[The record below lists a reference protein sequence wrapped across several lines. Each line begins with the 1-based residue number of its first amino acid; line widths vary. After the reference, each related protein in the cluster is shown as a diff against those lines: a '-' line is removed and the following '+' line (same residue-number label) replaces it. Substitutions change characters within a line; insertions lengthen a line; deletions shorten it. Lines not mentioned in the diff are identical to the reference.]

1 MTAINGNLGER
12 IVSVKIRV
20 RNFGFIVLGTKK
32 EVLKLSILITT
43 VSLFSVSDYTRR
55 YNMEIKNTHS

>member
-43 VSLFSVSDYTRR
+43 VLLFSVSDYTRR